1 MSGTALTVVLVIGVL
16 VAAGIT
22 WGIVALVRRQQ
33 YIKSLRERGWT
44 FVNSPQLD
52 AVARL
57 SNPPFGL
64 GFRRDPDDQITG
76 HTASGRPFQVIE
88 YKSENWKGWVAM
100 VSLSRRLPE
109 LWVMGGEARPRY
121 GVEAAKMQSPGAL
134 GPAWQ
139 IGALVPSYAAEVLT
153 PQVCNQLN
161 GLAGGLPGLN
171 LGIDSDQLT
180 VLDPPRKDVDQLGP
194 WLEQLAAVADAI
206 DATPLDHRIQPE
218 QPPRFSFYHHPDWHL
233 IGVDDSLLH
242 VTPTNRGGHNHR
254 TEDVIRGRDGDGP
267 PFVAFTHHW
276 QTTRTETST
285 DSEGR
290 TTTRTVTEN
299 HSEAILGFQLPVR
312 MPELTVAGRSFGR
325 GISFESE
332 RFNDQFKVTSPSTK
346 FAYDVIHPRQMEYL
360 MATSPAP
367 FRVVEDWVW
376 FAPGDHSQVSIAH
389 NSRFLREFLAGVPR
403 FVWRDLG
410 LAESPYP
417 PLDTVAVP
425 GGR

>member
-1 MSGTALTVVLVIGVL
+1 MSGSALAVVLVIGGVV
-16 VAAGIT
+16 VAGVA
-22 WGIVALVRRQQ
+22 WGIIALVRRQQ

-44 FVNSPQLD
+44 FVNSPD
-52 AVARL
+52 FGAVARL
-57 SNPPFGL
+57 TNPPFGL
-64 GFRRDPDDQITG
+64 GFRRDPDDQISG
-76 HTASGRPFQVIE
+76 RTASGRPFQVIE
-88 YKSENWKGWVAM
+88 YKSERWKGWVAM

-109 LWVMGGEARPRY
+109 LWVTGGETQVRY
-121 GVEAAKMQSPGAL
+121 GVEATMVPPPPAL
-134 GPAWQ
+134 GPGWQ
-139 IGALVPSYAAEVLT
+139 VGTLDPAYAAELLT

-161 GLAGGLPGLN
+161 GLAGGTTGLN
-171 LGIDSDQLT
+171 LGIDADQLT
-180 VLDPPRKDVDQLGP
+180 VLDPPRKEVDQLGP

-206 DATPLDHRIQPE
+206 DATPLDHRVQPE
-218 QPPRFSFYHHPDWHL
+218 QQPRFSFYHHPDWYWVD
-233 IGVDDSLLH
+233 VDDSLLQG
-242 VTPTNRGGHNHR
+242 TPVSRSGHNHR
-254 TEDVIRGRDGDGP
+254 TADVIRGRDGDGP
-267 PFVAFTHHW
+267 PFVALTHHW

-367 FRVVEDWVW
+367 FRIADDWVW
-376 FAPGDHSQVSIAH
+376 FSPGQHHETVIAH
-389 NSRFLREFLAGVPR
+389 SSRFLREFLAGVPR

-410 LAESPYP
+410 LADSPYP
-417 PLDTVAVP
+417 PLDAVTAP

>member
-1 MSGTALTVVLVIGVL
+1 MTTGTAALLVIGVL
-16 VAAGIT
+16 VGAGVV

-44 FVNSPQLD
+44 FVNSPAFD

-57 SNPPFGL
+57 NNPPFGL
-64 GFRRDPDDQITG
+64 GFRRDPDDQISG

-88 YKSENWKGWVAM
+88 YQSADWKGWVAM
-100 VSLSRRLPE
+100 VTLSRRLPE
-109 LWVMGGEARPRY
+109 LWVMGGDARPRY
-121 GVEAAKMQSPGAL
+121 GVEATRMPSPGAL

-139 IGALVPSYAAEVLT
+139 IGALDPAYAAEVLT

-161 GLAGGLPGLN
+161 GLAGGMPGLN
-171 LGIDSDQLT
+171 LGIDADQLT
-180 VLDPPRKDVDQLGP
+180 VLDPPRKDVEQLGP

-206 DATPLDHRIQPE
+206 DATPLDHWIQPE
-218 QPPRFSFYHHPDWHL
+218 LPPRLSFYHHPDWYW
-233 IGVDDSLLH
+233 IGVDDSLLQATP
-242 VTPTNRGGHNHR
+242 VTGSGHSHR
-254 TEDVIRGRDGDGP
+254 TENVIRGRDGDGP

-290 TTTRTVTEN
+290 TQTRTVTEN
-299 HSEAILGFQLPVR
+299 HSEAILGFQLPVQ
-312 MPELTVAGRSFGR
+312 MPELTVGARSFGR

-332 RFNDQFKVTSPSTK
+332 QFNDQFKVTAQSTK

-360 MATSPAP
+360 MASSPLP
-367 FRVVEDWVW
+367 FRIAGDWVW
-376 FAPGDHSQVSIAH
+376 FSPGEHHQTTIAH
-389 NSRFLREFLAGVPR
+389 SSRFLREFLAGIPR

-410 LAESPYP
+410 LSDAPYP
-417 PLDTVAVP
+417 RLDPVGP
-425 GGR
+425 GR